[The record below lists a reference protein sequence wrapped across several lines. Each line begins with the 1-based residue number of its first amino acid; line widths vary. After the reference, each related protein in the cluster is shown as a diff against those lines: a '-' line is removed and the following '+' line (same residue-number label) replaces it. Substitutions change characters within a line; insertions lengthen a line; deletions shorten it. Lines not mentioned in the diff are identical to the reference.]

1 MNQSGLIVVTLAIM
15 ACACGGN
22 KDSAPAPETVEAV
35 HEPAAAA
42 PAAKVDAPSAVG
54 VAAVPKNAAP
64 SSIEEAGFSLKLAE
78 AGPYK
83 AGELARVVLQIEPRG
98 VFHIN
103 QEYPVEITLTGDMQ
117 TNFPKANLARGD
129 AAQFDEK
136 KARFEVPFTPAA
148 AGDHKLMA
156 NVKFAV
162 CTAENC
168 VPDERDLALAVA
180 VK

>member
-1 MNQSGLIVVTLAIM
+1 MRNRTGLTAALFTIAM
-15 ACACGGN
+15 GGCGGN
-22 KDSAPAPETVEAV
+22 KE
-35 HEPAAAA
+35 AA
-42 PAAKVDAPSAVG
+42 PAAPAADPVPIAAPNKVDTPKPVETAKVPPS
-54 VAAVPKNAAP
+54 AAP

-83 AGELARVVLQIEPRG
+83 AGELSRFVLHLEPRG

-103 QEYPVEITLTGDMQ
+103 QEYPIEISLTGDAD
-117 TNFPKANLARGD
+117 TSYPKASLARAD
-129 AAQFDEK
+129 AAEFGEK
-136 KARFEVPFTPAA
+136 KARFDVPFTAKA
-148 AGDHKLMA
+148 AGDHKLLA

>member
-1 MNQSGLIVVTLAIM
+1 MRNQSGLIAVTLGMM

-22 KDSAPAPETVEAV
+22 KEAAAEPAQAA
-35 HEPAAAA
+35 HEPAAPA
-42 PAAKVDAPSAVG
+42 PAAKVAEPGAVA

-103 QEYPVEITLTGDMQ
+103 QEYPVEVTLTGD
-117 TNFPKANLARGD
+117 TETKFPKANLERGD

-136 KARFEVPFTPAA
+136 KARFDVPFTPAA